1 MENTKLSQLDNLVV
15 ETTKLSKKEQAIT
28 DPKELETLIKKYEA
42 HLNGSKKLINAK
54 TGQPLTDGY
63 CQDKLRLLKRKMA
76 ALNTNITVDGKS
88 GEQNS
93 KLTVDNEKA
102 QETNISVNTDTV
114 ADASKSIKELL
125 VTAGWEENENGTFNK
140 ENFSD
145 KFSAGISFNIQESK
159 GFEQF
164 AQRLIFEATGD
175 INLTVKV
182 KEKSTAKEDSFTKT
196 FNAEQLK
203 TAEDIEVIINK
214 FIEEKFNANAEEKTS
229 ETLTV
234 FFNAWNKL
242 SEEEQ
247 DAFIDFYGNKLTT
260 LLQKQG

>member
-28 DPKELETLIKKYEA
+28 DPKELETLIKKYEDA
-42 HLNGSKKLINAK
+42 VSGKIQIKNSK
-54 TGQPLTDGY
+54 TGEPLSKGY

-76 ALNTNITVDGKS
+76 ALNNNITVDGKL

-114 ADASKSIKELL
+114 ADASKSIEQLL
-125 VTAGWEENENGTFNK
+125 VTAGWVKEPNGTFKK

-182 KEKSTAKEDSFTKT
+182 KEKSTGKEDSFTQT

-203 TAEDIEVIINK
+203 NAKDIEVIINK

-234 FFNAWNKL
+234 FFNAWKKL

-247 DAFIDFYGNKLTT
+247 DAFIDFYGDKLTT